1 MDLNRNGKDQDTVH
15 SALYPELK
23 GKSILITGATGLIGS
38 CLVRRLLET
47 AEEERP
53 EEILLL
59 VRNEAKAME
68 KFQDALDHVT
78 IISGDITDPPE
89 IFQNVDY
96 IIHAASQ
103 TSSKA
108 FVDIPVDVILTNIL
122 GTRNMLEL
130 AKMKKSQGFVY
141 TSTME
146 VYGTPQT
153 DEKIT
158 ENHGCDLNTMKVR
171 SSYPESKRVCEALCV
186 AYASQFGVPA
196 KVVRLTQT
204 FGPGVEYDDPRVF
217 AEFARCAVEKRDIFL
232 QTKGETKRSYLY
244 TEDAVEAILTV
255 LVRGEAGE
263 AYNAAN
269 EETYCTIREMAE
281 TVAKEFGEGR
291 VQVRNE
297 TRESEKTRAYAPVLH
312 MNLDTEKLRKLGWQP
327 KVGLTESYFKMLK
340 DIQKKRSS
348 FI

>member
-1 MDLNRNGKDQDTVH
+1 MDLNRNGKNQDAAQLTVY
-15 SALYPELK
+15 SEFK
-23 GKSILITGATGLIGS
+23 GKSILIAGATGLIGS
-38 CLVRRLLET
+38 SLVRRLLDA

-53 EEILLL
+53 QEIILL
-59 VRNEAKAME
+59 VRNEAKARE
-68 KFQDALDHVT
+68 KFQNAQDHLT
-78 IISGDITDPPE
+78 IIQGEITDLPE
-89 IFQNVDY
+89 IVQKADY
-96 IIHAASQ
+96 IIHAAGQ

-108 FVDIPVDVILTNIL
+108 FVENPAEVILTNVL

-130 AKMKKSQGFVY
+130 AKIKNSKGFVY

-171 SSYPESKRVCEALCV
+171 SSYPESKRACEALCA

-196 KVVRLTQT
+196 KVIRLTQT
-204 FGPGVEYDDPRVF
+204 FGPGVEYNDSRVF
-217 AEFARCAVEKRDIFL
+217 AEFARCALEKRDIVL
-232 QTKGETKRSYLY
+232 QTTGETKRSYLY

-269 EETYCTIREMAE
+269 EETYCSIREMAE
-281 TVAKEFGEGR
+281 TVAKTFGKGQ
-291 VQVRNE
+291 VQVRIE
-297 TRESEKTRAYAPVLH
+297 TGESEKSRGYAPVLH

-327 KVGLTESYFKMLK
+327 MVGLTESYRGMLK
-340 DIQKKRSS
+340 DMQKR
-348 FI
+348 